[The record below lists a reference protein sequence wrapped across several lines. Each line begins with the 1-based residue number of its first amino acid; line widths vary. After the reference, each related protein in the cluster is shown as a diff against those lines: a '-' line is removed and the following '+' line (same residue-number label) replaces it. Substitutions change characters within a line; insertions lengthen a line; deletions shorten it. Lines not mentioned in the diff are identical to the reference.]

1 MSSDTSL
8 VRDVSRQCGKF
19 KIHLKPEVDRPDQ
32 EPRQERSTVSFL
44 PGVGGW
50 QMDENEDNFAT
61 TSCRLGCRKVMSIMW
76 DIDSSM
82 SFSPE
87 AQMSLNMSNLSSSG
101 GDTPKRCL
109 DLSNLS
115 NGGEMSVSPENIQKD
130 LCLASPRTKEP
141 QAGECKCPVGRIHQ
155 FLPQVPCSSSSL
167 RGSGSRT
174 QARECIDFNSLG
186 DDKENFDFEMHEV
199 AHPTSIES
207 WCLDNSMNDD
217 VEKDGFSE
225 LMQNEAKSNDSK
237 IMSSSMAMLLNSDF
251 LNQEANVSVVPVRR
265 SKPGL
270 FRSPSM
276 PEQLN
281 QRLLKRVDR
290 SRDLDIAVKNKRQR
304 NSLQGDDPKQC
315 EGTSVRL
322 TTTSCTANTTDF
334 DEETDIDQ
342 MENGSKRYL
351 LPTVNGRQE
360 DLMYITPAT
369 MAAVLR
375 GEYNDVVS
383 RTYIID
389 CRYPYEY
396 EGGHIEGSLNL
407 HKADSVINY
416 FLKEPI
422 VPVFRDQRIILIFHC
437 EFSYV
442 RGPKMCRLLR
452 EEDRN
457 VNKYPKLHYPE
468 LYILKGG
475 YKAFFLQFMRYC
487 NPPEY
492 CPMDHEDYQEEMLK
506 LRKKSKSW
514 AGERRRRDLI
524 SRLGMA
530 KCCRSSRTLRP
541 LSSPAPDSAT
551 LSTPTS
557 SG

>member
-1 MSSDTSL
+1 
-8 VRDVSRQCGKF
+8 
-19 KIHLKPEVDRPDQ
+19 HLPPAPLAPHHKEDRVQNPHLQ
-32 EPRQERSTVSFL
+32 SPPWPCPFL
-44 PGVGGW
+44 
-50 QMDENEDNFAT
+50 ALT
-61 TSCRLGCRKVMSIMW
+61 L
-76 DIDSSM
+76 
-82 SFSPE
+82 
-87 AQMSLNMSNLSSSG
+87 
-101 GDTPKRCL
+101 
-109 DLSNLS
+109 
-115 NGGEMSVSPENIQKD
+115 
-130 LCLASPRTKEP
+130 
-141 QAGECKCPVGRIHQ
+141 
-155 FLPQVPCSSSSL
+155 
-167 RGSGSRT
+167 
-174 QARECIDFNSLG
+174 
-186 DDKENFDFEMHEV
+186 
-199 AHPTSIES
+199 
-207 WCLDNSMNDD
+207 
-217 VEKDGFSE
+217 
-225 LMQNEAKSNDSK
+225 
-237 IMSSSMAMLLNSDF
+237 
-251 LNQEANVSVVPVRR
+251 RR

-315 EGTSVRL
+315 EGTSVVRSLLCISVLQCEWGWRRL
-322 TTTSCTANTTDF
+322 LLWTDA
-334 DEETDIDQ
+334 EKTHQ
-342 MENGSKRYL
+342 NLVY
-351 LPTVNGRQE
+351 VAQ
-360 DLMYITPAT
+360 

-396 EGGHIEGSLNL
+396 EGGHIE
-407 HKADSVINY
+407 ADSVINY

-475 YKAFFLQFMRYC
+475 YKAFFLQYC

-530 KCCRSSRTLRP
+530 KCM
-541 LSSPAPDSAT
+541 
-551 LSTPTS
+551 
-557 SG
+557 

>member
-1 MSSDTSL
+1 MWSKEICLRFHPAWESNPGPLVTSAL
-8 VRDVSRQCGKF
+8 
-19 KIHLKPEVDRPDQ
+19 
-32 EPRQERSTVSFL
+32 T
-44 PGVGGW
+44 
-50 QMDENEDNFAT
+50 N
-61 TSCRLGCRKVMSIMW
+61 SCRAPTNC
-76 DIDSSM
+76 
-82 SFSPE
+82 SPTPLSGVVSYHWLC
-87 AQMSLNMSNLSSSG
+87 QLSSCVTINWVCSH
-101 GDTPKRCL
+101 RSYNFL
-109 DLSNLS
+109 ALNLFS
-115 NGGEMSVSPENIQKD
+115 TFQNN
-130 LCLASPRTKEP
+130 CPRKT
-141 QAGECKCPVGRIHQ
+141 HQ
-155 FLPQVPCSSSSL
+155 NLVY
-167 RGSGSRT
+167 
-174 QARECIDFNSLG
+174 
-186 DDKENFDFEMHEV
+186 V
-199 AHPTSIES
+199 A
-207 WCLDNSMNDD
+207 
-217 VEKDGFSE
+217 
-225 LMQNEAKSNDSK
+225 Q
-237 IMSSSMAMLLNSDF
+237 
-251 LNQEANVSVVPVRR
+251 
-265 SKPGL
+265 
-270 FRSPSM
+270 
-276 PEQLN
+276 
-281 QRLLKRVDR
+281 
-290 SRDLDIAVKNKRQR
+290 
-304 NSLQGDDPKQC
+304 
-315 EGTSVRL
+315 
-322 TTTSCTANTTDF
+322 
-334 DEETDIDQ
+334 
-342 MENGSKRYL
+342 
-351 LPTVNGRQE
+351 
-360 DLMYITPAT
+360 

-530 KCCRSSRTLRP
+530 KCM
-541 LSSPAPDSAT
+541 
-551 LSTPTS
+551 
-557 SG
+557 